1 MTAHTPGPWEVG
13 ADPDGNEDCQS
24 VWVGS
29 AGTQGEVAG
38 RICEPANAQ
47 AIAAL
52 PALILALAGALE
64 ELDRHEPYSV
74 TDPLIAR
81 RRAARAA
88 LQKAGVKP

>member
-1 MTAHTPGPWEVG
+1 MANRRSTQPAVPNERETTQMETQTPHH
-13 ADPDGNEDCQS
+13 AD
-24 VWVGS
+24 
-29 AGTQGEVAG
+29 AK
-38 RICEPANAQ
+38 

-52 PALILALAGALE
+52 PDLLKALAGALE

-88 LQKAGVKP
+88 LQKAGVTP